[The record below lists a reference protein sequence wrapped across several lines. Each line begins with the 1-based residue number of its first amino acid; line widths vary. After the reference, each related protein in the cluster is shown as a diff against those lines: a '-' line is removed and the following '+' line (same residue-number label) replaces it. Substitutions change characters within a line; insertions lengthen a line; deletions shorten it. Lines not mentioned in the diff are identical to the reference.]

1 MSEPTIS
8 ELRFVATQAAGEV
21 SAILLKP
28 PECRALLVLGHGA
41 GAGMRHRFMDGMA
54 EALATRGIGTFRYQ
68 YPYAEAGRRRPD
80 RAPTLTGTVRA
91 AVAAARE
98 IEPDMPLFAGGKSM
112 GGRMTS
118 SAQAESSLP
127 GVKGI
132 AFFGFPLH
140 RPGDPSD
147 ARADHLQ
154 DVNVP
159 MLFMQGTRDRLAEIG
174 RIESVV
180 GKLGERAAI
189 HAVED
194 GDHGFDV
201 LKRTGRSAAEVYD
214 EMALTV
220 HDWMDT
226 ILSGPAAS
234 GGGHQTKVP

>member
-28 PECRALLVLGHGA
+28 TECRALLVLGHGA
-41 GAGMRHRFMDGMA
+41 GSGMRHRFMDGMA
-54 EALATRGIGTFRYQ
+54 EALASHGIGTFRYQ

-80 RAPTLTGTVRA
+80 RAPILTGTVRA

-98 IEPDMPLFAGGKSM
+98 IQPDLPLFAGGKSM
-112 GGRMTS
+112 SGRMTS
-118 SAQAESSLP
+118 SAQAESALP
-127 GVKGI
+127 GVNGVV
-132 AFFGFPLH
+132 FFGFPLH

-147 ARADHLQ
+147 ARADHLR

-159 MLFMQGTRDRLAEIG
+159 MLFIQGTRDRLAEIG

-180 GKLGERAAI
+180 GELGERAALYV
-189 HAVED
+189 VED

-201 LKRTGRSAAEVYD
+201 LKRTGKSISEVYD
-214 EMALTV
+214 DMAFAVRRWIEANLT
-220 HDWMDT
+220 
-226 ILSGPAAS
+226 
-234 GGGHQTKVP
+234 